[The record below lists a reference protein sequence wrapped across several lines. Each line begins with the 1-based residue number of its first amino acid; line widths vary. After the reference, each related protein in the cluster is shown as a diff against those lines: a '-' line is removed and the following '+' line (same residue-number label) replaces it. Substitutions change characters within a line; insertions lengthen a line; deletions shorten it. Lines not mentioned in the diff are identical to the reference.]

1 MCWWCWT
8 MPGFFSGEFSIAL
21 ITVMLWLRR
30 QKTMMTMLMM
40 TITIIVMVTLHHV
53 FSGPGPRGGEGGR
66 WTAIGRWSAGLP
78 DDDDMMTWWYHMMIS
93 HDDIIASAIS
103 IIMIITMN
111 LNGLTDSLGSLA
123 GSQEREG
130 QCTQKRSCLIFIF
143 DFDDFDEYQH
153 HLMFKLSAL

>member
-40 TITIIVMVTLHHV
+40 TITMIVMVTLHHV

-66 WTAIGRWSAGLP
+66 WTAIGRWSGGLP
-78 DDDDMMTWWYHMMIS
+78 DDDDMMTWWYHSIS
-93 HDDIIASAIS
+93 NQHYYDHHDEPER
-103 IIMIITMN
+103 
-111 LNGLTDSLGSLA
+111 TDRQPGLA
-123 GSQEREG
+123 GRLSGEG
-130 QCTQKRSCLIFIF
+130 RLVHPEEELP

-153 HLMFKLSAL
+153 HLIIKLSSNCQHCNSQEREG